1 MDATFR
7 SKNERKEIAQWSKT
21 SVSQRSRSS
30 EPWMIGDMNTHQEP
44 QAPDKRTREFT
55 LQAQLN
61 LSATGAALAKR
72 NEDLDEL
79 DRIARGEDPPDNED

>member
-1 MDATFR
+1 MTQPRAG
-7 SKNERKEIAQWSKT
+7 
-21 SVSQRSRSS
+21 

-44 QAPDKRTREFT
+44 QAPNKRTREFT

>member
-1 MDATFR
+1 
-7 SKNERKEIAQWSKT
+7 
-21 SVSQRSRSS
+21 
-30 EPWMIGDMNTHQEP
+30 MNTHQEP
-44 QAPDKRTREFT
+44 QAPNKRTREFS